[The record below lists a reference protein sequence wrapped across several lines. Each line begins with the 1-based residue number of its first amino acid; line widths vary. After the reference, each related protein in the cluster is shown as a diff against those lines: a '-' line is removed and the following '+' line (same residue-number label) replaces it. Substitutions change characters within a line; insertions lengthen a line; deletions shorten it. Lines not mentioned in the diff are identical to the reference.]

1 LVVVV
6 VVAAEVAA
14 SDIHDC
20 LYVYNGDGGGGGCRG
35 GYPRLPMSVFVMAEA
50 AAVEVLVVDIH
61 DVSLT
66 DGMSVSVMMA
76 ATVDTPDGSVDTV
89 DWFRVVLKMSKHGVS
104 PREGLVTTDSKHDDQ
119 LSKVTFQSLV
129 NFLLLK
135 SIRERATSTASYK
148 LYSWYIY

>member
-1 LVVVV
+1 
-6 VVAAEVAA
+6 
-14 SDIHDC
+14 
-20 LYVYNGDGGGGGCRG
+20 
-35 GYPRLPMSVFVMAEA
+35 MSVFVMA
-50 AAVEVLVVDIH
+50 AAVEVLAVDIH

-66 DGMSVSVMMA
+66 DVMSVSVMMA

-104 PREGLVTTDSKHDDQ
+104 PQEGLVTTDSKHDDQ
-119 LSKVTFQSLV
+119 LSKVKFLSLV
-129 NFLLLK
+129 NFLLRK

>member
-6 VVAAEVAA
+6 VVVTAEVAA

-20 LYVYNGDGGGGGCRG
+20 LYVCIGDGGGGGNRG
-35 GYPRLPMSVFVMAEA
+35 GYPRLPMSVFVMA
-50 AAVEVLVVDIH
+50 AAVEVLAVDIH

-66 DGMSVSVMMA
+66 DVMSVSVMMA

-104 PREGLVTTDSKHDDQ
+104 PQEGLVTTDSKHDDQ
-119 LSKVTFQSLV
+119 LSKVKFLSLV
-129 NFLLLK
+129 NFLLRN